1 MDVVNVEQAIIAEQA
16 GACSVMAL
24 ERIPADIKADGGIAR
39 MSDPRMIREIC
50 EAVKIPVMA
59 KARIGHFGEA
69 AVLDALDVD
78 CIDESEVLTP
88 ADEVNHIRKR
98 QFRVP
103 FVCGAKN
110 LGEALRRIA
119 EGAAMIRL
127 KGNAGT
133 GNVMHAVRHARS
145 VFGEIRQLQSLDED
159 GVFTFAKEHQS
170 PLDLVEL
177 TRHLGRLPVTTFAAG
192 GIATPADVSL
202 LMAMGCDGVFV
213 GSGIFKG
220 ENSPQRARA
229 MVKACTYWNCPKVV
243 ARASEG
249 LGKAMV
255 GILDN
260 GETYNYVAD
269 SKL

>member
-1 MDVVNVEQAIIAEQA
+1 MDVVTAEQALIAEEA

-24 ERIPADIKADGGIAR
+24 ERIPADIKADGGVAR
-39 MSDPRMIREIC
+39 MSDPGMIREIC
-50 EAVKIPVMA
+50 NTVKIPVMA

-69 AVLDALDVD
+69 AILDSLDVD

-88 ADEVNHIRKR
+88 ADEINHIRKS
-98 QFRVP
+98 QFSVP

-133 GNVMHAVRHARS
+133 GNVLHAVRHARA
-145 VFGEIRQLQSLDED
+145 VFGEIRQLQSLDDD
-159 GVFTFAKEHQS
+159 GVYTFAKDNQS
-170 PLDLVEL
+170 PLDLVML
-177 TRHLGRLPVTTFAAG
+177 TRKLGRLPVTTFAAG
-192 GIATPADVSL
+192 GVATPADVSL
-202 LMAMGCDGVFV
+202 LMGLGCDGVFV

-220 ENSPQRARA
+220 ENSALRARA
-229 MVKACTYWNCPKVV
+229 MVKACTYWRYPKIV
-243 ARASEG
+243 AEVSEG

-255 GILDN
+255 GLLDD
-260 GETYNYVAD
+260 GETYNLHAD